1 MPGSGAATAGTSRQP
16 GPASCLLWLQAQ
28 PYKDFSVGSAQNS
41 ALSLPAERDVTHS
54 SLQAPAAPGQVGF
67 GKGIA
72 VGVLVLVAGV

>member
-1 MPGSGAATAGTSRQP
+1 M
-16 GPASCLLWLQAQ
+16 
-28 PYKDFSVGSAQNS
+28 GSAQNS

-72 VGVLVLVAGV
+72 AGILVLVAGV